1 MNALS
6 DPRRETEVLLHEEQR
21 EPGGPKTHERL
32 AHFLDEHRGEP
43 FRTLVEEAE
52 RWLAHQGAP
61 DGQPLLFA
69 AGVLIPALPLAP
81 SEARHALDDP
91 RPVPAA
97 PGRSAAERQGR

>member
-43 FRTLVEEAE
+43 SGRLVKEEE
-52 RWLAHQGAP
+52 RWLAHQGAC
-61 DGQPLLFA
+61 DGEHLLLA
-69 AGVLIPALPLAP
+69 AGELIPAQTKAP
-81 SEARHALDDP
+81 TDAGKELDDARLIP
-91 RPVPAA
+91 DVR
-97 PGRSAAERQGR
+97 GRATSDRK